1 MGWHGVTVPAS
12 SPLAFFDDPGGI
24 RMCSDHIVRAWK
36 DADFRAQLSAES
48 AAAVPAHPV
57 GDIDI
62 ADSLLEI
69 SGGDAS
75 RTEYLE
81 SLGCCQG
88 FTQVNKCDFTAG
100 GGMFVCTGLCL
111 TIFFSNTGICET

>member
-1 MGWHGVTVPAS
+1 MS
-12 SPLAFFDDPGGI
+12 SN
-24 RMCSDHIVRAWK
+24 HIVRAWK
-36 DADFRAQLSAES
+36 DADYRAQLSAE
-48 AAAVPAHPV
+48 AAESVPANPA

-62 ADSLLEI
+62 ADELLDV

-88 FTQVNKCDFTAG
+88 FTQFNKCDVTAG
-100 GGMFVCTGLCL
+100 GGMFPCTSLCL
-111 TIFFSNTGICET
+111 TLILTTTGICGET

>member
-1 MGWHGVTVPAS
+1 MTS
-12 SPLAFFDDPGGI
+12 NQ
-24 RMCSDHIVRAWK
+24 IVRAWK
-36 DADFRAQLSAES
+36 DADYRAQLSAES
-48 AAAVPAHPV
+48 AVTVPASPI

-62 ADSLLEI
+62 SDALLEV

-88 FTQVNKCDFTAG
+88 FTQFNKCDFTAG
-100 GGMFVCTGLCL
+100 GGVFMCTGLCF
-111 TIFFSNTGICET
+111 TIFWTTSGICGET